1 MNALR
6 PALAAGYGCLAA
18 WSELLDQINVFPVA
32 DGDTGANL
40 RLSLAPLRHPQT
52 ESAAFLGERLMRA
65 ATGNSGNIAA
75 PFFQEFCQAEGPTSL
90 APRAAAGSLAA
101 RRALSQPRQGTML
114 SFFEALAETL
124 ASHGELHL
132 TAETALAELRQT
144 VLATRTL
151 LPELRAAGVVDSG
164 ALAMYIFFDGFFR
177 HWLDLE
183 PPAASI
189 LELFAGGLVFADDY
203 HPPCPQGRCVDAVV
217 ELDTTAETTGDLRH
231 AIADFGDSLVLSEGP
246 HQVKLHIHTG
256 DAERLHHYLEH
267 HGRVLHWQDSPLSR
281 EEPKTSQKK
290 RNRSPLHL
298 VTDAAGSLPRDLA
311 RQLGITLLDSYLVIG
326 DRSLPESLGSPEEIY
341 RLMRAGT
348 RVSTAQAA
356 NFERHQHYRSICR
369 QFGPS
374 LYLAVGSAFTG
385 NYQAARGWREGD
397 ELGGQ
402 LTVIDSGA
410 ASGRLAAIAI
420 AVARL
425 APDCASPEELLAV
438 TRTMLESCREWVFI
452 NELRYLVAGGRVS
465 RAGGFFGDL
474 LTMKPVITPTA
485 SGVKKLGVVR
495 SRAAQVAFAIRE
507 LRHQWRQ
514 ESAPLL
520 LLQYSDNRQWLED
533 EVRPQLCQL
542 LPAAEILV
550 VPLSL
555 TSGVHMGPGTWSL
568 AVAPPL
574 PPWP

>member
-1 MNALR
+1 MIALR

-18 WSELLDQINVFPVA
+18 WSELLDQINVYPVA

-40 RLSLAPLRHPQT
+40 RVSLAPLRDPQP
-52 ESAAFLGERLMRA
+52 ESTASLGERLIRA

-75 PFFQEFCQAEGPTSL
+75 PFFQEFCRATGPALL

-101 RRALSQPRQGTML
+101 RRALSQPREGTML

-124 ASHGELHL
+124 ASHGDLHRS
-132 TAETALAELRQT
+132 AETALASLHQK
-144 VLATRTL
+144 VLDTRNH
-151 LPELRAAGVVDSG
+151 LPELREAGVVDSG

-177 HWLDLE
+177 HLFDLQ
-183 PPAASI
+183 PSSASI
-189 LELFAGGLVFADDY
+189 PELFAGGLVLADDY
-203 HPPCPQGRCVDAVV
+203 RPPCPDGRCVDAVL
-217 ELDTTAETTGDLRH
+217 EIGTAAETADDLRR
-231 AIADFGDSLVLSEGP
+231 AIAGFGDSLVLSEDP
-246 HQVKLHIHTG
+246 RHLKLHIHTG
-256 DAERLHHYLEH
+256 DAGRLRDHLEH
-267 HGRVLHWQDSPLSR
+267 HGRVLHWQDSPLGHEPSR
-281 EEPKTSQKK
+281 TNQ
-290 RNRSPLHL
+290 RNSKRSPLHL

-311 RQLGITLLDSYLVIG
+311 RQLGITLLDSYIVIG
-326 DRSLPESLGSPEEIY
+326 DRSLPESLGNPEEIY

-356 NFERHQHYRSICR
+356 NFERHQHYRSISR

-385 NYQAARGWREGD
+385 NYQAACGWRESD
-397 ELGGQ
+397 DLGSH

-420 AVARL
+420 AVARQ
-425 APDCASPEELLAV
+425 APDCTSAEELLAI
-438 TRTMLESCREWVFI
+438 TRTMLESCQEWVFI
-452 NELRYLVAGGRVS
+452 NELQYLVAGGRVS
-465 RAGGFFGDL
+465 KAGGFFGDL

-485 SGVKKLGVVR
+485 TGVKKLGVVR
-495 SRAAQVAFAIRE
+495 SRAAQVAFAIKS
-507 LRHQWRQ
+507 LRQHWRK

-520 LLQYSDNRQWLED
+520 LLQYSDNRQWLEE
-533 EVRPQLCQL
+533 EVQPQLRQL

-568 AVAPPL
+568 AMAPPL